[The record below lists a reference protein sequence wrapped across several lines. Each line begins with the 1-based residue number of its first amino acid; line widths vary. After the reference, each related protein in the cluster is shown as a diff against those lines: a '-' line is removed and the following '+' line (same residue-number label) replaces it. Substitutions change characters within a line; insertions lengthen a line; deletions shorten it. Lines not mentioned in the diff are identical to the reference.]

1 MSNTSLAA
9 KSYAL
14 IDLHLHLDGSLPP
27 STVRELASMQGVSLP
42 ESDRELA
49 ERLQVDEDC
58 KDLNEY
64 LEKFFFVVSLL
75 QRKDAIVTAAY
86 HLAEELRQQGLLDGV
101 IVVSHD
107 DDLSRVAGKKL
118 FVHDLTYA
126 ELMELD
132 VGSWFDKSYS
142 DLRLSTLDE
151 VLKACKDN
159 VFIQIEIKPSGFDVN
174 LEENLL
180 QVAYDNDM
188 QDQVVFIC
196 LQPEPL
202 RRIKELGSDIPTVYT
217 MFFAW
222 GHIEDV
228 AFSDAFSIEER
239 NITRTLVDNIHSAGK
254 QVFVWTVN
262 SESGVQYLVD
272 CGVDG
277 IVTDDP
283 VMMQTP

>member
-1 MSNTSLAA
+1 MRIGHGVRSMEDGALVDRLAREGVPLELCPTSNLNTHIFAGIGAYPIRQFLRS
-9 KSYAL
+9 
-14 IDLHLHLDGSLPP
+14 GVRV
-27 STVRELASMQGVSLP
+27 TVNTDNMTVSGVTL
-42 ESDRELA
+42 ESEF
-49 ERLQVDEDC
+49 Q
-58 KDLNEY
+58 
-64 LEKFFFVVSLL
+64 
-75 QRKDAIVTAAY
+75 
-86 HLAEELRQQGLLDGV
+86 
-101 IVVSHD
+101 
-107 DDLSRVAGKKL
+107 KL
-118 FVHDLTYA
+118 
-126 ELMELD
+126 
-132 VGSWFDKSYS
+132 
-142 DLRLSTLDE
+142 
-151 VLKACKDN
+151 
-159 VFIQIEIKPSGFDVN
+159 IKPSGFDVN

-180 QVAYDNDM
+180 KVVYDNDM

-239 NITRTLVDNIHSAGK
+239 NIIRTLVDNIHSAGK

-262 SESGVQYLVD
+262 NESQVQYLVD

-283 VMMQTP
+283 VMMRNALNKVNYSGGLSKLLRCFTNLFSEGL